1 MKEQY
6 LRSIN
11 LCFDIPHAER
21 VSHFQPTAKSIGLIN
36 SLLGYDNDSA
46 FFIVAPYGSGKS
58 LTATYIA
65 NVIENRKQ
73 SAEVLSLIADRVTKV
88 NEVCGTN
95 LQNRLE
101 HNSKGLVIAISGVV
115 TDLPLTIVEA
125 LADSLK
131 RIGISKKV
139 VGLDKPVQNLT
150 GILALFRR
158 IEKKAEQ
165 LKIDSI
171 AILWDEFGRHLEY
184 IVDNGNSKE
193 LDAVQ
198 QLAEYVSRSKLHF
211 TLGLMLHQG
220 LLNYA
225 KNVSQSV
232 RVEWKKIEG
241 RFETIQY
248 VDDSKEL
255 YSLVGDVINLIK
267 PGSNNQFN
275 LNKFVDFSKQL
286 GLFKEFTDIELFSLF
301 EKVNPLNPFALYLL
315 PRVSARVAQ
324 NERTLFTFI
333 NKINS
338 DKEIG
343 IPDLFDYF
351 AEGMLADTGI
361 GGTYKQYIETVSAIS
376 KVSDNPLSV
385 NILKTAC
392 LLGLGTKGERVHAS
406 KLLLSAA
413 VSVKDIK
420 LVDENIDKLIDK
432 KLLLH
437 RKLSDDISVWHGADV
452 DIRGR
457 LDLEKSRQ
465 KVTFNLIDFLTDE
478 VPAPQWKPEIYNSK
492 NNIKRYF
499 TGVYLSLEQLE
510 ELIKAGF
517 QEQLPVG
524 MDGKIFYCIP
534 SSEDEL
540 INFHKLIDSLSF
552 ENRIIFALPD
562 RFYDL
567 FDIAIE
573 VKCLNILMDDAA
585 LIHEDPLVLPELQQF
600 SDDART
606 YLQKM
611 MDKILYPDSQGVRW
625 YGNSGNENITGKKE
639 LKSWLSNLMEA
650 AYSRTPNI
658 NNELIVRRNP
668 SGVVV
673 NARKKLLMGILERTG
688 LENLGLIG
696 NKPDMSIF
704 RTVLLHTGLYYKSE
718 DGRWLWA
725 LPEQLLGSKLKLV
738 WSLFQ
743 DFLTQPF
750 EGSQS
755 FEVFFNNLKSAP
767 YGLRDGLLPI
777 FLATALKA
785 FPGAISITHKN
796 QYLGDILPS
805 DIESICRFPEE
816 YQLYVIDMGGGRK
829 EYLEALYNLFF
840 DESVNIGYEADLIR
854 RCFDSLEIWKSK
866 LPAAALTTK
875 KLSAQAKKFQRELKT
890 LSNPVNMLFINMPKR
905 LGHEI
910 ADLDNLMQTIGSCK
924 NELEDVSKYYLDQ
937 AIDSFFSAIQSSNKI
952 DKNEKLRDNA
962 REWASYFPQLIRKE
976 IKDQVARA
984 LLVRIEMN
992 YNTDE
997 KLFNSISNLLL
1008 GMNIDQWDDSTI
1020 PEFYRKIHTVV
1031 NSVEET
1037 ALNYAEGLDDDE
1049 ITSRISLLAKN
1060 RISNLY
1066 SKLVNIIGNDLA
1078 SNMIGDI
1085 VEEIEESDGDV
1096 ANGNDAGCA

>member
-11 LCFDIPHAER
+11 LGFDIPFPER

-36 SLLGYDNDSA
+36 SLLGYENDRA

-58 LTATYIA
+58 LTATFIA

-73 SAEVLSLIADRVTKV
+73 SEDVLAKIAVKVKKV
-88 NEVCGTN
+88 NEVCGSN
-95 LQNRLE
+95 LQTRMSKD
-101 HNSKGLVIAISGVV
+101 SKGLVIAISGVV
-115 TDLPLTIVEA
+115 KNLPLTIMEA
-125 LADSLK
+125 LADSFK
-131 RIGISKKV
+131 RIGVSSKT
-139 VGLDKPVQNLT
+139 VGLDRSAESIA

-158 IEKKAEQ
+158 IEKKAEK
-165 LKIDSI
+165 LGIDSI
-171 AILWDEFGRHLEY
+171 TILWDEFGRHLEY

-225 KNVSQSV
+225 KNVSQTV
-232 RVEWKKIEG
+232 RIEWKKIEG

-267 PGSNNQFN
+267 PAGNDR
-275 LNKFVDFSKQL
+275 LNINSYIDFSKQL
-286 GLFKEFTDIELFSLF
+286 GLFKEFSDTALFSLF
-301 EKVNPLNPFALYLL
+301 EKSNPLNPFALYLL

-343 IPDLFDYF
+343 ISDLFDYF

-376 KVSDNPLSV
+376 KVSDDPLSV

-413 VSVKDIK
+413 VSVKDVK
-420 LVDENIDKLIDK
+420 VVDEKIHKLIDK

-457 LDLEKSRQ
+457 LDVEKSKQR
-465 KVTFNLIDFLTDE
+465 VTFDLIEFLTDE
-478 VPAPQWKPEIYNSK
+478 VSAPQWKPEIYNSR

-499 TGVYLSLEQLE
+499 TGLYLSIEKLE

-524 MDGKIFYCIP
+524 IDGKIYYCIP
-534 SSEDEL
+534 SSDDEL
-540 INFHKLIDSLSF
+540 TQFYKLIDTLSF
-552 ENRIIFALPD
+552 ENRIIFVIPN

-585 LIHEDPLVLPELQQF
+585 LINEDPLVLPELQQF

-611 MDKILYPDSQGVRW
+611 MDHILIPDRKSGRW
-625 YGNSGNENITGKKE
+625 YSNEGQKIISGKKE
-639 LKSWLSNLMEA
+639 LKYWLSDLMEA
-650 AYSRTPNI
+650 AFYSTPNI
-658 NNELIVRRNP
+658 NNEMIVRKNP

-688 LENLGLIG
+688 LENLGLVG

-704 RTVLLHTGLYYKSE
+704 RTVLLHTGLYYQSP

-725 LPEQLLGSKLKLV
+725 LPEQLLGSKLKII
-738 WSLFQ
+738 WKQFQ
-743 DFLTQPF
+743 NFLTLPSD
-750 EGSQS
+750 GPQS
-755 FEVFFNNLKSAP
+755 FETFFNHLKSAP
-767 YGLRDGLLPI
+767 YGIRDGLIPI
-777 FLATALKA
+777 LFAAALKA
-785 FPGAISITHKN
+785 FPGAISITNRN
-796 QYLGDILPS
+796 QYLGDILHS
-805 DIESICRFPEE
+805 DIEDICKFPEE
-816 YQLYVIDMGGGRK
+816 YQLYVIEMNGVRK
-829 EYLEALYNLFF
+829 KYLEVFYNLFL
-840 DESVNIGYEADLIR
+840 DEPVNVCYDVDLIL
-854 RCFDSLEIWKSK
+854 RCIDSLEIWKSK
-866 LPAAALTTK
+866 LPAASLTTR
-875 KLSAQAKKFQRELKT
+875 KLSLKARKFQRTLK
-890 LSNPVNMLFINMPKR
+890 
-905 LGHEI
+905 
-910 ADLDNLMQTIGSCK
+910 
-924 NELEDVSKYYLDQ
+924 KYRIL
-937 AIDSFFSAIQSSNKI
+937 
-952 DKNEKLRDNA
+952 
-962 REWASYFPQLIRKE
+962 LICF
-976 IKDQVARA
+976 
-984 LLVRIEMN
+984 L
-992 YNTDE
+992 
-997 KLFNSISNLLL
+997 
-1008 GMNIDQWDDSTI
+1008 
-1020 PEFYRKIHTVV
+1020 
-1031 NSVEET
+1031 
-1037 ALNYAEGLDDDE
+1037 
-1049 ITSRISLLAKN
+1049 
-1060 RISNLY
+1060 
-1066 SKLVNIIGNDLA
+1066 
-1078 SNMIGDI
+1078 
-1085 VEEIEESDGDV
+1085 
-1096 ANGNDAGCA
+1096 

>member
-1 MKEQY
+1 MKDQY

-11 LCFDIPHAER
+11 LCFDIPHIER

-36 SLLGYDNDSA
+36 SLLGYENDRA

-58 LTATYIA
+58 LTAAYIA

-73 SAEVLSLIADRVTKV
+73 SGEVLSSIADRVTKV
-88 NEVCGTN
+88 NEVCGSD

-115 TDLPLTIVEA
+115 TDLPSTIVETVS
-125 LADSLK
+125 DSLK
-131 RIGISKKV
+131 RIGISKKA
-139 VGLDKPVQNLT
+139 VGLENPIQNLT

-158 IEKKAEQ
+158 IEKKAEK
-165 LKIDSI
+165 LGIDSI
-171 AILWDEFGRHLEY
+171 TILWDEFGRHLEY

-225 KNVSQSV
+225 KNVSQTV
-232 RVEWKKIEG
+232 RTEWKKIEG

-267 PGSNNQFN
+267 PGSNDQFN
-275 LNKFVDFSKQL
+275 LNTFIDFSKQL
-286 GLFKEFTDIELFSLF
+286 GLFKEFSDPELFSLF
-301 EKVNPLNPFALYLL
+301 EKANPLNPFALYLL

-333 NKINS
+333 NKIDS

-343 IPDLFDYF
+343 ISDLFDYF

-376 KVSDNPLSV
+376 KVSDDQLSV
-385 NILKTAC
+385 KILKTAC

-420 LVDENIDKLIDK
+420 VVEENIDKLIDK

-457 LDLEKSRQ
+457 LDVEKSKR
-465 KVTFNLIDFLTDE
+465 KVTFDLIEFLTEE
-478 VPAPQWKPEIYNSK
+478 VPAPQWKPDIYNSQ
-492 NNIKRYF
+492 NNIKRFF
-499 TGVYLSLEQLE
+499 TGLYLSLDKLE

-534 SSEDEL
+534 SSDDEL
-540 INFHKLIDSLSF
+540 SKFYKLIDLLSF

-611 MDKILYPDSQGVRW
+611 MDKILFPDRKGVRW
-625 YGNSGNENITGKKE
+625 YSNKGQKSISGKKE
-639 LKSWLSNLMEA
+639 LKIWLSNLMESA
-650 AYSRTPNI
+650 FYSTPNI
-658 NNELIVRRNP
+658 NNEMIVRKNP

-688 LENLGLIG
+688 LENLGLVG

-704 RTVLLHTGLYYKSE
+704 RTVLLHSGLYYQSE
-718 DGRWLWA
+718 NGRWLWA
-725 LPEQLLGSKLKLV
+725 LPDQLQGSKLKII
-738 WSLFQ
+738 WELFK
-743 DFLTQPF
+743 DFLTLPSD
-750 EGSQS
+750 GPQS

-767 YGLRDGLLPI
+767 YGIRDGLLPI

-785 FPGAISITHKN
+785 FPSAISITHKN
-796 QYLGDILPS
+796 QYLGDILPT
-805 DIESICRFPEE
+805 DIEAICRFPEE
-816 YQLYVIDMGGGRK
+816 YQLYVVDMGGGRK
-829 EYLEALYNLFF
+829 EYLEALHSLFL
-840 DESVNIGYEADLIR
+840 DKNVHIGYEADLIR

-866 LPAAALTTK
+866 LPVAALTTK
-875 KLSAQAKKFQRELKT
+875 KLSPLASKFQRELKS

-910 ADLDNLMQTIGSCK
+910 ADLDKLMRTIGRCK
-924 NELEDVSKYYLDQ
+924 DELEDVSKYYLGQ
-937 AIDSFFSAIQSSNKI
+937 AIDSFFSAIQSTNKI
-952 DKNEKLRDNA
+952 DKRKKLRDEA
-962 REWASYFPQLIRKE
+962 RDWASYFPQLIRKE

-992 YNTDE
+992 YDTDE

-1020 PEFYRKIHTVV
+1020 PEFYRKIHTLV

-1037 ALNYAEGLDDDE
+1037 ALNYAENLDDDV
-1049 ITSRISLLAKN
+1049 ITNKISQLAKN
-1060 RISNLY
+1060 RISFLY
-1066 SKLVNIIGNDLA
+1066 SKLINIVGNDLA
-1078 SNMIGDI
+1078 ESIIDDI
-1085 VEEIEESDGDV
+1085 INESDGDV
-1096 ANGNDAGCA
+1096 ASVDNSGCA

>member
-1 MKEQY
+1 MKDQY

-36 SLLGYDNDSA
+36 SLLGYENDKA

-73 SAEVLSLIADRVTKV
+73 SGDILSSIADRVIKV
-88 NEVCGTN
+88 NEACGLN

-101 HNSKGLVIAISGVV
+101 ESSKGLVIAISGVV
-115 TDLPLTIVEA
+115 TDLPLTIVDA
-125 LADSLK
+125 LTDSLK
-131 RIGISKKV
+131 RIGISKKA
-139 VGLDKPVQNLT
+139 VGLDKPVDNLA

-158 IEKKAEQ
+158 IEKKSEK
-165 LKIDSI
+165 LGIDSI
-171 AILWDEFGRHLEY
+171 TILWDEFGRHLES
-184 IVDNGNSKE
+184 IVDSGNSKE

-267 PGSNNQFN
+267 PGSNDQFN
-275 LNKFVDFSKQL
+275 INKFIDFSKQL
-286 GLFKEFTDIELFSLF
+286 GLFKEFSDPELFSLF
-301 EKVNPLNPFALYLL
+301 EKVNPLNPFALFLL

-333 NKINS
+333 NRIDS

-343 IPDLFDYF
+343 ISDLFDYF
-351 AEGMLADTGI
+351 AESMLADTGI
-361 GGTYKQYIETVSAIS
+361 GGTYKQYIETISAIS
-376 KVSDNPLSV
+376 KVSDDPLSV
-385 NILKTAC
+385 TILKTAC

-413 VSVKDIK
+413 VSVTNIK
-420 LVDENIDKLIDK
+420 LVEENINKLIDK

-457 LDLEKSRQ
+457 LDVEKSKQ
-465 KVTFNLIDFLTDE
+465 KVTFDLIEFLTEE
-478 VPAPQWKPEIYNSK
+478 VPAPQWKPDVYNSQ

-499 TGVYLSLEQLE
+499 TGVYLSLEKLE

-534 SSEDEL
+534 SSDDEL
-540 INFHKLIDSLSF
+540 SKFYKLIDSISF
-552 ENRIIFALPD
+552 ENRIIFALPGK
-562 RFYDL
+562 FYDL

-611 MDKILYPDSQGVRW
+611 MDKILFPDRKGIRW
-625 YGNSGNENITGKKE
+625 YSNEGQKSISGKKE
-639 LKSWLSNLMEA
+639 VKKWLSNLMESA
-650 AYSRTPNI
+650 FYSTPNI
-658 NNELIVRRNP
+658 NNEMIVRKNP

-673 NARKKLLMGILERTG
+673 NARKKLLMSILERTG
-688 LENLGLIG
+688 LENLGLVG

-704 RTVLLHTGLYYKSE
+704 RTVLLHSGLYYQSK

-725 LPEQLLGSKLKLV
+725 LPEQLVGNKLKLI
-738 WSLFQ
+738 WEQFQ
-743 DFLTQPF
+743 NFLTLPSD
-750 EGSQS
+750 GPQS

-767 YGLRDGLLPI
+767 YGIRDGLLPI
-777 FLATALKA
+777 FLATALRA
-785 FPGAISITHKN
+785 FPGAISITHEN
-796 QYLGDILPS
+796 IYLGDIEYS
-805 DIESICRFPEE
+805 DIEAICKFPEE
-816 YQLYVIDMGGGRK
+816 YRLYVIDMDRDRK
-829 EYLEALYNLFF
+829 TYLQAFHKLFS
-840 DESVNIGYEADLIR
+840 DESLNIENEVDTIL
-854 RCFDSLEIWKSK
+854 RCSNSLVKWKST
-866 LPAAALTTK
+866 LPAAALTTR
-875 KLSAQAKKFQRELKT
+875 KLSPKAREFQRALKKI
-890 LSNPVNMLFINMPKR
+890 SNPVNMIFIDIPKR
-905 LGHEI
+905 MGYEI
-910 ADLDNLMQTIGSCK
+910 TDLDNLLQSISSCK
-924 NELEDVSKYYLDQ
+924 NEIENVSKYYLKQ
-937 AIDSFFSAIQSSNKI
+937 AMDSFFSAIQSANKNNKKKI
-952 DKNEKLRDNA
+952 LGKLPGNGLVTSIRLFVRKLR
-962 REWASYFPQLIRKE
+962 IRW
-976 IKDQVARA
+976 
-984 LLVRIEMN
+984 L
-992 YNTDE
+992 
-997 KLFNSISNLLL
+997 
-1008 GMNIDQWDDSTI
+1008 
-1020 PEFYRKIHTVV
+1020 
-1031 NSVEET
+1031 
-1037 ALNYAEGLDDDE
+1037 
-1049 ITSRISLLAKN
+1049 
-1060 RISNLY
+1060 
-1066 SKLVNIIGNDLA
+1066 
-1078 SNMIGDI
+1078 
-1085 VEEIEESDGDV
+1085 
-1096 ANGNDAGCA
+1096 